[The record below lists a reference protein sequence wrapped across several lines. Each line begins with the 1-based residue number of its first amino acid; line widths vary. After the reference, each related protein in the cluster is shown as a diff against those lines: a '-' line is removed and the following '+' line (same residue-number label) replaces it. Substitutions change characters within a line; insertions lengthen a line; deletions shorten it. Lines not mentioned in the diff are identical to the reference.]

1 MMTERRIKV
10 QMVYSISEL
19 PNVPAVYA
27 LYGGKGRNFFVAYIG
42 TAGKLKQRID
52 QHLVKRDSSVAI
64 KTSAVGI
71 NADHVTA
78 VKWWE
83 HVDFRNKNS
92 LLAAEMIAADLLDP
106 TLKSRGIVSASANKL
121 YSNKDFRKKMRSLFK
136 MEPAGYLS
144 ILTLQDAFG
153 RIREIEIR
161 IKKLEKS
168 N

>member
-1 MMTERRIKV
+1 V

-19 PNVPAVYA
+19 PNLPAVYA
-27 LYGGKGRNFFVAYIG
+27 LYGGKGRNFYVAYIG

-52 QHLVKRDSSVAI
+52 QHLVRRDSSVAI

-106 TLKSRGIVSASANKL
+106 ALKSRGLVSASANTIYQDKIFK
-121 YSNKDFRKKMRSLFK
+121 KDMRSLFRGQ
-136 MEPAGYLS
+136 PTGYLTM
-144 ILTLQDAFG
+144 LTLQDAFDH
-153 RIREIEIR
+153 IRELELQVKGIEKQISVNLLS
-161 IKKLEKS
+161 K
-168 N
+168 